1 MDDFSISTLH
11 ESRNEWCSRLVT
23 ILTPL
28 IIDGYKSIMD
38 ESLKLCKDNGE
49 WDKYLM
55 TFQNFISRI
64 PKWNSTIIETERK
77 RICEKSGCAY
87 LEDLV
92 TCVHVIQLKIMT
104 AMRVGQKQKKIDI
117 NIPKL
122 DDFIHKCYINI
133 ARKVYKNVYLFE
145 IGIQPLQIQK
155 NNRELEIIVQECI
168 LNTLR
173 ESIPVEAILK
183 AYMDETLE
191 SDVTEEI
198 KEQYI
203 EESVQ
208 QIGGETPQI
217 VQSVISDPDIVKQ
230 KKLSFNDTDYIKDT
244 NNNIVPVNAPK
255 SVDYLEKM
263 NSERASIEARQNE
276 DENVKLQ
283 IFDSPVTLDNL
294 EIHDIQ
300 EPKMDLLPELL
311 TDDIEFE
318 ILS

>member
-1 MDDFSISTLH
+1 
-11 ESRNEWCSRLVT
+11 
-23 ILTPL
+23 
-28 IIDGYKSIMD
+28 
-38 ESLKLCKDNGE
+38 
-49 WDKYLM
+49 
-55 TFQNFISRI
+55 
-64 PKWNSTIIETERK
+64 
-77 RICEKSGCAY
+77 
-87 LEDLV
+87 
-92 TCVHVIQLKIMT
+92 
-104 AMRVGQKQKKIDI
+104 
-117 NIPKL
+117 
-122 DDFIHKCYINI
+122 
-133 ARKVYKNVYLFE
+133 
-145 IGIQPLQIQK
+145 
-155 NNRELEIIVQECI
+155 
-168 LNTLR
+168 LR

-217 VQSVISDPDIVKQ
+217 VQSVTSDPDIVKQ

-263 NSERASIEARQNE
+263 NSERVAIEARQNE

-283 IFDSPVTLDNL
+283 IFDGPVTLDNL